1 MLQNKADYTNT
12 FCFLMNE
19 YDPKNEIY
27 KKKQFV
33 LWKKKWENRINL
45 NNNSKENS
53 IKIMSKVNPLVI
65 PRNYLVEESLKYATE
80 KDDLSKVNDLLKV
93 LKKPYERVSA
103 TSIYQSTPFP
113 EENYV
118 TYCGT

>member
-1 MLQNKADYTNT
+1 
-12 FCFLMNE
+12 
-19 YDPKNEIY
+19 
-27 KKKQFV
+27 
-33 LWKKKWENRINL
+33 
-45 NNNSKENS
+45 
-53 IKIMSKVNPLVI
+53 MSKANPLII

-80 KDDLSKVNDLLKV
+80 NDDLSKVNDLLKV